1 MDSQINIKRSMEW
14 KEFET
19 TFSVKLNQ
27 QQKEAV
33 QSTKGPVL
41 LLAVPGSGKTT
52 VLVTRLG
59 YMIYC
64 RNIPPESILTVTYT
78 VAATKDM
85 SERFAVRFG
94 EDMAKRL
101 EFRTINGIC
110 ARIIQYYGRRIGKT
124 PFELVK
130 DEKATTGMLIKICQD
145 HGMGYPTESD
155 LKNVRTLITYIKNM
169 MLNEEE
175 LQKLEEESDI
185 RIAGIYREYCRQMR
199 EQKLMDYDDQ
209 MLYAY
214 NILRKDPGVLAY
226 FQNRYPYICVDEA
239 QDTSKIQ
246 HAIIA
251 LLAAGTGNLFM
262 VGDEDQSIYGFRAA
276 YPEALL
282 SFEKKHSG
290 AKVLLMEENFRSNA
304 KIVEAADKF
313 IQKNTLRHEKH
324 MRAAREAGADIREI
338 SLKSRKAQYVYLMK
352 AAQECTTGM
361 AGMSGSEEH
370 RGRADAS
377 VTETAVLY
385 RDNECAIPLIDL
397 LERKNIPYRMRN
409 ADLSFFTHRTV
420 LDVQNIIRFAM
431 DPKDTELFMQI
442 YYRLKLFFNKKDA
455 LRYAQ
460 ISQEKDM
467 EVLDAALK
475 YGNLEKYQE
484 DNIRNLKRQMVRIL
498 NMPGDEAV
506 NQILTYMGYQNYLK
520 KMGMNA
526 NKLETVKLIGSRVES
541 PEKLLERLEELRTII
556 QEKVSDKDCPFI
568 LSTMHASKGLEYDTV
583 YLLDVMD
590 GILPE
595 KVLANPRTASKEE
608 LETYEE
614 ERRLFYVGVT
624 RAKNQ
629 LNVFTTNKPSK
640 FCSELLG
647 KRNLRENQQKEYA
660 GIKKWGDY
668 SPAGTYG
675 IKGNGMYHGYGTGHG
690 SQKQPG
696 KSYQELADALG
707 EGVIVK
713 HKKFGEGVV
722 VDMEGEHIR
731 IQFGDNVKNM
741 DLKVLAR
748 LGMLEI

>member
-110 ARIIQYYGRRIGKT
+110 AMIIQYYGRRIGKT

-214 NILRKDPGVLAY
+214 NILRKDLGVLAY

-506 NQILTYMGYQNYLK
+506 NQILTYMGYQDYLK

-556 QEKVSDKDCPFI
+556 QEKVSDKDCPLI

-707 EGVIVK
+707 EGMVVK

>member
-1 MDSQINIKRSMEW
+1 MEW

-64 RNIPPESILTVTYT
+64 KNIPPESILTVTYT

-130 DEKATTGMLIKICQD
+130 DEKATTGMLIRICQD

-155 LKNVRTLITYIKNM
+155 LKNVRTLLTYIKNM

-214 NILRKDPGVLAY
+214 NMLRKDPGVLAY

-282 SFEKKHSG
+282 SFEKKHPG

-506 NQILTYMGYQNYLK
+506 NQILTYMGYQDYLK

-707 EGVIVK
+707 EGMIVK

-731 IQFGDNVKNM
+731 IQFGDDVKNM

>member
-1 MDSQINIKRSMEW
+1 MEW

-64 RNIPPESILTVTYT
+64 KNIPPESILTVTYT

-130 DEKATTGMLIKICQD
+130 DEKATTGMLIRICQD

-214 NILRKDPGVLAY
+214 NMLRKAPGALAY

-282 SFEKKHSG
+282 SFEKKHPG

-431 DPKDTELFMQI
+431 NPKDTELFMQI

-506 NQILTYMGYQNYLK
+506 NQILTYMGYQDYLK

-647 KRNLRENQQKEYA
+647 KRNLMENQQKEYA

-696 KSYQELADALG
+696 KSYQELEDALG
-707 EGVIVK
+707 EGMVVK

>member
-1 MDSQINIKRSMEW
+1 MEW

-64 RNIPPESILTVTYT
+64 KNIPPESILTVTYT

-110 ARIIQYYGRRIGKT
+110 AMIIQYYGRRIGKT

-506 NQILTYMGYQNYLK
+506 NQILTYMGYQDYLK

-690 SQKQPG
+690 FQKQPG

-707 EGVIVK
+707 EGMIVK

>member
-64 RNIPPESILTVTYT
+64 KNIPPERILTVTYT

-130 DEKATTGMLIKICQD
+130 DEKATTGMLIRICQD

-185 RIAGIYREYCRQMR
+185 WIAGIYRVYCRQMR

-214 NILRKDPGVLAY
+214 NMLRKDPGVLAY

-506 NQILTYMGYQNYLK
+506 NQILTYMGYQDYLK

-629 LNVFTTNKPSK
+629 LNVFTTNKSSK

-690 SQKQPG
+690 FQKQPG

-707 EGVIVK
+707 EGMIVK

-748 LGMLEI
+748 LGLLEI

>member
-110 ARIIQYYGRRIGKT
+110 AMIIQYYGRRIGKT

-431 DPKDTELFMQI
+431 DSKDTELFMQI

-506 NQILTYMGYQNYLK
+506 NQILTYMGYQDYLK

-690 SQKQPG
+690 FQKQPG

-707 EGVIVK
+707 EGMIVK

-748 LGMLEI
+748 LGILEI

>member
-64 RNIPPESILTVTYT
+64 KNIPPERILTVTYT

-110 ARIIQYYGRRIGKT
+110 AMIIQYYGRRIGKT

-130 DEKATTGMLIKICQD
+130 DEKATTGMLIRICQD

-214 NILRKDPGVLAY
+214 NMLRKDPGVLAY

-506 NQILTYMGYQNYLK
+506 NQILTYMGYQDYLK

-690 SQKQPG
+690 FQKQSG

-707 EGVIVK
+707 EGMIVK

>member
-1 MDSQINIKRSMEW
+1 MEW

-41 LLAVPGSGKTT
+41 LLAVTGSGKTT

-64 RNIPPESILTVTYT
+64 KNIPPESILTVTYT

-130 DEKATTGMLIKICQD
+130 DEKATTGMLIRICQD

-155 LKNVRTLITYIKNM
+155 LKNVRTLLTYIKNM

-214 NILRKDPGVLAY
+214 NMLRKDPGVLAY

-282 SFEKKHSG
+282 SFEKKHPG

-506 NQILTYMGYQNYLK
+506 NQILTYMGYQDYLK

-690 SQKQPG
+690 FQKQPG

-707 EGVIVK
+707 EGMIVK

>member
-64 RNIPPESILTVTYT
+64 KNIPPERILTVTYT

-110 ARIIQYYGRRIGKT
+110 AMIIQYYGRRIGKT

-214 NILRKDPGVLAY
+214 NILRKDLGVLAY

-352 AAQECTTGM
+352 AAQKCTTGM

-506 NQILTYMGYQNYLK
+506 NQILTYMGYQDYLK

-690 SQKQPG
+690 FQKQPG

-707 EGVIVK
+707 EGMIVK

>member
-64 RNIPPESILTVTYT
+64 KNIPPESILTVTYT

-110 ARIIQYYGRRIGKT
+110 AMIIQYYGRRIGKT

-214 NILRKDPGVLAY
+214 NILRKDLGVLAY

-352 AAQECTTGM
+352 AAQKCTTGM

-506 NQILTYMGYQNYLK
+506 NQILTYMGYQDYLK

-707 EGVIVK
+707 EGMVVK

>member
-1 MDSQINIKRSMEW
+1 MEW

-64 RNIPPESILTVTYT
+64 KNIPPERILTVTYT

-130 DEKATTGMLIKICQD
+130 DEKATTGMLIRICQD

-370 RGRADAS
+370 KGRADAS

-506 NQILTYMGYQNYLK
+506 NQILTYMGYQDYLK

-690 SQKQPG
+690 FQKQPG

-707 EGVIVK
+707 EGMIVK

>member
-64 RNIPPESILTVTYT
+64 KNIPPERILTVTYT

-130 DEKATTGMLIKICQD
+130 DEKATTGMLIRICQD

-155 LKNVRTLITYIKNM
+155 LKNVRTLLTYIKNM

-199 EQKLMDYDDQ
+199 EQKMMDYDDQ

-214 NILRKDPGVLAY
+214 NMLRKDPGVLAY

-282 SFEKKHSG
+282 SFEKKHPG

-431 DPKDTELFMQI
+431 NPKDTELFMQI

-498 NMPGDEAV
+498 NMPGDEVV
-506 NQILTYMGYQNYLK
+506 NQILTYMGYQDYLK

-707 EGVIVK
+707 EGMIVK

>member
-1 MDSQINIKRSMEW
+1 MEW

-64 RNIPPESILTVTYT
+64 KNIPPERILTVTYT

-110 ARIIQYYGRRIGKT
+110 AMIIQYYGRRIGKT

-214 NILRKDPGVLAY
+214 NILRKDQGVLAY

-707 EGVIVK
+707 EGMVVK

>member
-110 ARIIQYYGRRIGKT
+110 AMIIQYYGRRIGKT

-506 NQILTYMGYQNYLK
+506 NQILTYMGYQDYLK

-568 LSTMHASKGLEYDTV
+568 LSTMHASRGLEYDTV

-647 KRNLRENQQKEYA
+647 KRNLRENQQKEYV

-707 EGVIVK
+707 EGMIVK

>member
-1 MDSQINIKRSMEW
+1 MEW

-64 RNIPPESILTVTYT
+64 KNIPPESMLTVTYT

-130 DEKATTGMLIKICQD
+130 DEKATTGMLIRICQD

-214 NILRKDPGVLAY
+214 NILRKDPGVLVY

-282 SFEKKHSG
+282 SFEKKHPG

-506 NQILTYMGYQNYLK
+506 NQILTYMGYQDYLK

-675 IKGNGMYHGYGTGHG
+675 IKGNGMYHGYGTEHG
-690 SQKQPG
+690 FQKQPG

-707 EGVIVK
+707 EGMIVK

>member
-130 DEKATTGMLIKICQD
+130 DEKTTTGMLIRICQD

-155 LKNVRTLITYIKNM
+155 LKNVRTLLTYIKNM

-199 EQKLMDYDDQ
+199 ERKLMDYDDQ

-214 NILRKDPGVLAY
+214 NMLRKDPGVLAY

-282 SFEKKHSG
+282 SFEKKHPG
-290 AKVLLMEENFRSNA
+290 AKVLLMKENFRSNA

-506 NQILTYMGYQNYLK
+506 NQILTYMGYQDYLK

-690 SQKQPG
+690 FQKQPG

-707 EGVIVK
+707 EGMIVK

>member
-64 RNIPPESILTVTYT
+64 KNIPPERILTVTYT

-130 DEKATTGMLIKICQD
+130 DEKATTGMLIRICQD

-214 NILRKDPGVLAY
+214 NILRKDLGVLAY

-352 AAQECTTGM
+352 AAQKCTTGM
-361 AGMSGSEEH
+361 ADMSGSEEH
-370 RGRADAS
+370 KGRADAS

-506 NQILTYMGYQNYLK
+506 NQILTYMGYQDYLK

-595 KVLANPRTASKEE
+595 KVLANSRTASKEE

-707 EGVIVK
+707 EGMIVK

>member
-64 RNIPPESILTVTYT
+64 KNIPPDSILTVTYT

-85 SERFAVRFG
+85 SERFAVHFG

-130 DEKATTGMLIKICQD
+130 DEKATTGMLIRICQD

-155 LKNVRTLITYIKNM
+155 LKNVRTLLTYIKNM

-214 NILRKDPGVLAY
+214 NILRKDLGVLAY

-324 MRAAREAGADIREI
+324 MRAARGAGADIREI

-352 AAQECTTGM
+352 AAQKCTTGM

-506 NQILTYMGYQNYLK
+506 NQILTYMGYQDYLK

-595 KVLANPRTASKEE
+595 KVLANPRAASKEE

-690 SQKQPG
+690 FQKQPG

-707 EGVIVK
+707 EGMIVK

>member
-110 ARIIQYYGRRIGKT
+110 AMIIQYYGRRIGKT

-506 NQILTYMGYQNYLK
+506 NQILTYMGYQDYLK

-647 KRNLRENQQKEYA
+647 KRNLRENQQKEYV

-707 EGVIVK
+707 EGMVVK

>member
-1 MDSQINIKRSMEW
+1 MEW

-52 VLVTRLG
+52 LLVTRLG

-64 RNIPPESILTVTYT
+64 KNIPPERILTVTYT

-130 DEKATTGMLIKICQD
+130 DEKATTGMLIRICQD

-352 AAQECTTGM
+352 AAQKCTTGM

-498 NMPGDEAV
+498 NMPGDEVV
-506 NQILTYMGYQNYLK
+506 NQILTYMGYQDYLK

-690 SQKQPG
+690 FQKQPG

-707 EGVIVK
+707 EGMIVK

>member
-1 MDSQINIKRSMEW
+1 VDSQINIKRSMEW

-64 RNIPPESILTVTYT
+64 KNIPPERILTVTYT

-130 DEKATTGMLIKICQD
+130 DEKATTGMLIRICQD

-214 NILRKDPGVLAY
+214 NMLRKDPGVLAY

-282 SFEKKHSG
+282 SFEKKHPG

-506 NQILTYMGYQNYLK
+506 NQILTYMGYQDYLK
-520 KMGMNA
+520 KMGMNV

-556 QEKVSDKDCPFI
+556 QEKVSDKDCPLI

>member
-64 RNIPPESILTVTYT
+64 KNIPPERILTVTYT

-130 DEKATTGMLIKICQD
+130 DEKATTGMLIRICQD

-214 NILRKDPGVLAY
+214 NMLRKDPGGLAY

-282 SFEKKHSG
+282 SFEKKHPG

-506 NQILTYMGYQNYLK
+506 NQILTYMGYQDYLK
-520 KMGMNA
+520 KMGMNV

-556 QEKVSDKDCPFI
+556 QEKVSDKDCPLI

>member
-1 MDSQINIKRSMEW
+1 MEW

-41 LLAVPGSGKTT
+41 LLAVSGSGKTT

-64 RNIPPESILTVTYT
+64 KNIPPESILTVTYT

-130 DEKATTGMLIKICQD
+130 DEKATTGMLIRICQD

-185 RIAGIYREYCRQMR
+185 RIAEIYREYCRQMR

-282 SFEKKHSG
+282 SFEKKHPG

-506 NQILTYMGYQNYLK
+506 NQILTYMGYQDYLK

-707 EGVIVK
+707 EGMIVK

>member
-1 MDSQINIKRSMEW
+1 VDSQINIKRSMEW

-64 RNIPPESILTVTYT
+64 KNIPPESILTVTYT

-130 DEKATTGMLIKICQD
+130 DEKATTGMLIRICQD

-155 LKNVRTLITYIKNM
+155 LKNVRTLLTYIKNM

-214 NILRKDPGVLAY
+214 NMLRKDPGVLAY

-282 SFEKKHSG
+282 SFEKKHPG

-506 NQILTYMGYQNYLK
+506 NQILTYMGYQDYLK

-690 SQKQPG
+690 FQKQPG

-707 EGVIVK
+707 EGMIVK

>member
-1 MDSQINIKRSMEW
+1 MEW

-64 RNIPPESILTVTYT
+64 KNIPPERILTVTYT

-214 NILRKDPGVLAY
+214 NMLRKDPGVLAY

-282 SFEKKHSG
+282 SFEKKHPG

-498 NMPGDEAV
+498 NMPGDEVV
-506 NQILTYMGYQNYLK
+506 NQILTYMGYQDYLK

-690 SQKQPG
+690 FQKQSG

-707 EGVIVK
+707 EGMIVK

-741 DLKVLAR
+741 DLKVLTR

>member
-1 MDSQINIKRSMEW
+1 MEW

-64 RNIPPESILTVTYT
+64 KNIPPDSILTVTYT

-85 SERFAVRFG
+85 SERFAVHFG

-130 DEKATTGMLIKICQD
+130 DEKATTGMLIRICQD

-155 LKNVRTLITYIKNM
+155 LKNVRTLLTYIKNM

-506 NQILTYMGYQNYLK
+506 NQILTYMGYQDYLK

-690 SQKQPG
+690 FQKQPG

-707 EGVIVK
+707 EGMIVK

>member
-1 MDSQINIKRSMEW
+1 MEW

-64 RNIPPESILTVTYT
+64 KNIPPERILTVTYT

-130 DEKATTGMLIKICQD
+130 DEKATTGMLIRICQD

-214 NILRKDPGVLAY
+214 NMLRKDPGVLAY

-282 SFEKKHSG
+282 SFEKKHPG

-506 NQILTYMGYQNYLK
+506 NQILTYMGYQDYLK
-520 KMGMNA
+520 KMGMNV

-629 LNVFTTNKPSK
+629 LNVFMTNKPSK

>member
-1 MDSQINIKRSMEW
+1 MEW

-64 RNIPPESILTVTYT
+64 KNIPPERILTVTYT

-110 ARIIQYYGRRIGKT
+110 AMIIQYYGRRIGKT

-130 DEKATTGMLIKICQD
+130 DEKATTGMLIRICQD

-214 NILRKDPGVLAY
+214 NILRKDLGVLAY

-282 SFEKKHSG
+282 SFEKKHPG

-506 NQILTYMGYQNYLK
+506 NQILTYMGYQDYLK

-690 SQKQPG
+690 FQKQPG

-707 EGVIVK
+707 EGMIVK

-748 LGMLEI
+748 LGILEI

>member
-64 RNIPPESILTVTYT
+64 KNIPPERILTVTYT

-110 ARIIQYYGRRIGKT
+110 AMIIQYYGRRIGKT

-130 DEKATTGMLIKICQD
+130 DEKATTGMLIRICQD

-214 NILRKDPGVLAY
+214 NILRKDLGVLAY

-506 NQILTYMGYQNYLK
+506 NQILTYMGYQDYLK

-707 EGVIVK
+707 EGMVVK

>member
-1 MDSQINIKRSMEW
+1 MEW

-282 SFEKKHSG
+282 SFEKKHPG

-506 NQILTYMGYQNYLK
+506 NQILTYMEYQDYLK

-690 SQKQPG
+690 FQKQPG

-707 EGVIVK
+707 EGMIVK

>member
-1 MDSQINIKRSMEW
+1 MEW

-64 RNIPPESILTVTYT
+64 KNIPPESILTVTYT

-130 DEKATTGMLIKICQD
+130 DEKATTGMLIRICQD
-145 HGMGYPTESD
+145 HDMGYPTESD

-214 NILRKDPGVLAY
+214 NMLRKDPGVLEY

-282 SFEKKHSG
+282 SFEKKHPG

-420 LDVQNIIRFAM
+420 LNVQNIIRFAM

-506 NQILTYMGYQNYLK
+506 NQILTYMGYQDYLK

-629 LNVFTTNKPSK
+629 LNVFMTNKPSK

-690 SQKQPG
+690 FQKQPG

-707 EGVIVK
+707 EGMIVK

>member
-1 MDSQINIKRSMEW
+1 MEW

-110 ARIIQYYGRRIGKT
+110 AMIIQYYGRRIGKT

-352 AAQECTTGM
+352 AAQKCTTGM

-506 NQILTYMGYQNYLK
+506 NQILTYMGYQDYLK

-647 KRNLRENQQKEYA
+647 KRNLRENQQKEYV

-707 EGVIVK
+707 EGMIVK

>member
-1 MDSQINIKRSMEW
+1 MEW

-64 RNIPPESILTVTYT
+64 KNIPPESILTVTYT

-130 DEKATTGMLIKICQD
+130 DEKATTGMLIRICQD

-185 RIAGIYREYCRQMR
+185 RIAEIYREYCRQMR

-282 SFEKKHSG
+282 SFEKKHPG

-506 NQILTYMGYQNYLK
+506 NQILTYMGYQDYLK

-707 EGVIVK
+707 EGMIVK

>member
-1 MDSQINIKRSMEW
+1 MEW

-64 RNIPPESILTVTYT
+64 KNIPPERILTVTYT

-130 DEKATTGMLIKICQD
+130 DEKATTGMLIRICQD

-155 LKNVRTLITYIKNM
+155 LKNVRTLLTYIKNM

-214 NILRKDPGVLAY
+214 NMLRKDPGVLAY

-282 SFEKKHSG
+282 SFEKKHPG

-506 NQILTYMGYQNYLK
+506 NQILTYMGYQDYLK

-690 SQKQPG
+690 FQKQPG

-707 EGVIVK
+707 EGMIVK

-748 LGMLEI
+748 LEMLEI

>member
-1 MDSQINIKRSMEW
+1 MEW

-64 RNIPPESILTVTYT
+64 KNIPPERILTVTYT

-130 DEKATTGMLIKICQD
+130 DEKATTGMLIRICQD

-214 NILRKDPGVLAY
+214 NMLRKDPGVLAY

-282 SFEKKHSG
+282 SFEKKHPG

-467 EVLDAALK
+467 EVLNAALK

-506 NQILTYMGYQNYLK
+506 NQILTYMGYQDYLK

-690 SQKQPG
+690 FQKQPG

-707 EGVIVK
+707 EGMIVK